1 MKLHR
6 QVGNLRHNLQ
16 SYDEL
21 GFVIDGQH
29 YRGGVLLAQDL
40 LLHPWGPTHAGLLD
54 REDFQ
59 PLLAAIPEVVLLGTG
74 RRQHLDVTLLRTLRD
89 SGLTVEAMDSAAACR
104 TYGILLAEDRQVAAA
119 LLPISA

>member
-6 QVGNLRHNLQ
+6 QVGTLRHHLQ

-29 YRGGVLLAQDL
+29 YRGGVLLAQNL
-40 LLHPWGPTHAGLLD
+40 LLHPWGPAHARLLD
-54 REDFQ
+54 GKDFQ
-59 PLLAAIPEVVLLGTG
+59 PLLAAIPEVLLLGTG
-74 RRQHLDVTLLRTLRD
+74 HTQHLDIALLRTLRD

-104 TYGILLAEDRQVAAA
+104 TYGILLAEDRHVAAA
-119 LLPISA
+119 LLPVSA